1 MSTEHMLKNGV
12 ISGTKDQ
19 SRKRLGS
26 WAWSGVTGTDGEK
39 GLASPRQRPAHVQT
53 DPRGGRSRGRGCGSE
68 GESGLHKERGLG
80 SSAELG

>member
-1 MSTEHMLKNGV
+1 MLENGV

-26 WAWSGVTGTDGEK
+26 WVWRGVTGTDGEK
-39 GLASPRQRPAHVQT
+39 GLAFPKQRPAQVQT
-53 DPRGGRSRGRGCGSE
+53 DPRGGRSRGRGGGSE
-68 GESGLHKERGLG
+68 VESGLHKERGLC